1 MGDDPM
7 KLQLM
12 KNSNGVLSTELV
24 GVDDD
29 MQTFSYA
36 YKFTTNQA
44 GFLVRRY
51 DVFDADKCK
60 PPATWLDNHDISE
73 WTPACKDFQK
83 QWQQMVK
90 DELLSCRKDLLAN
103 TLHYFRDLYKS
114 NPDTKEALKDLML
127 VDEDDVDSVVNNF
140 AGEFKKSKVTEKIW
154 KSIKL

>member
-1 MGDDPM
+1 
-7 KLQLM
+7 
-12 KNSNGVLSTELV
+12 
-24 GVDDD
+24 
-29 MQTFSYA
+29 
-36 YKFTTNQA
+36 
-44 GFLVRRY
+44 
-51 DVFDADKCK
+51 
-60 PPATWLDNHDISE
+60 
-73 WTPACKDFQK
+73 
-83 QWQQMVK
+83 MVK